1 MVIAGVLTLLAVA
14 YVALV
19 PRFDGGGEEP
29 MAEARAAVDAGV
41 GAGSGADRT
50 ASPTTAPVARG
61 VSAVPAPDGA
71 GVTRPVGAVGEF
83 LPAAG
88 AAAPVGS
95 GALRTY
101 DVEVEARTG
110 VDPVGF
116 ASAVDAILAD
126 PRSWIGDGSV
136 AFQRVPTGGSF
147 TITLATPPTTD
158 QICLPLNTAGRLS
171 CREGDRVIINLTR
184 WLEGTT
190 DWDGSLED
198 YRAMVINH
206 EVGHALGHGHLGCPG
221 PGQLAPVMM
230 QQTKGLDGCVGN
242 PWPFPGP

>member
-1 MVIAGVLTLLAVA
+1 MAVAGVLTLLAVA
-14 YVALV
+14 YLV
-19 PRFDGGGEEP
+19 VDLGADAGDDDAV
-29 MAEARAAVDAGV
+29 AEAEPQAQEAA
-41 GAGSGADRT
+41 GAVA
-50 ASPTTAPVARG
+50 TTAPSSSVPSGRG
-61 VSAVPAPDGA
+61 VSTVAAPDRA
-71 GVTRPVGAVGEF
+71 GVTLPVGPVGEF
-83 LPAAG
+83 LPAATSG
-88 AAAPVGS
+88 GTVGTGPV
-95 GALRTY
+95 RTY
-101 DVEVEARTG
+101 DVEVEAATG

-116 ASAVDAILAD
+116 AGAVEAILAD
-126 PRSWIGDGSV
+126 PRSWIADGSV
-136 AFQRVPTGGSF
+136 AFQRVPEGGSF
-147 TITLATPPTTD
+147 TVTLATPPTTD
-158 QICLPLNTAGRLS
+158 QICLPLNTAGILS